1 MSKSSC
7 AASCSMYCR
16 LVSCASAT
24 SDSSPTGTVLRCC
37 RCAFDC
43 SAAQWKGQLRPHHR
57 PPARLTRSGT
67 VQSAAEPCALS
78 NGSPRLNSSFA
89 HHRNQTGALH
99 ESQSTASALARA
111 LARTQIPCL
120 NWPRLVR
127 YRSLHLPHDPSVRRF
142 PTQFIHPS
150 GSSYPLQ
157 RVHALTKHIRPHS
170 KYIGFPVGGFL
181 QVAVSEAPSQS
192 ACKLEL
198 LRAGAPDTA
207 LRELAVFGLEYW
219 FEDIDVVLPLVV

>member
-1 MSKSSC
+1 M
-7 AASCSMYCR
+7 
-16 LVSCASAT
+16 
-24 SDSSPTGTVLRCC
+24 
-37 RCAFDC
+37 
-43 SAAQWKGQLRPHHR
+43 RP
-57 PPARLTRSGT
+57 ARSGT

-89 HHRNQTGALH
+89 HHRNKTGALH

-207 LRELAVFGLEYW
+207 LRHLGTNLNSMSALAIGRS
-219 FEDIDVVLPLVV
+219 PTS

>member
-1 MSKSSC
+1 
-7 AASCSMYCR
+7 MYCG
-16 LVSCASAT
+16 LVPCASAT

-37 RCAFDC
+37 RFAFDC
-43 SAAQWKGQLRPHHR
+43 SAAQWKEQLRPHHR

-78 NGSPRLNSSFA
+78 KGSPRLNSCFA

-99 ESQSTASALARA
+99 EPQSTSSALARA
-111 LARTQIPCL
+111 LARMQIPCL

-127 YRSLHLPHDPSVRRF
+127 YRSLQLPHDPSVRRF
-142 PTQFIHPS
+142 QAHVIHQS
-150 GSSYPLQ
+150 GRSYPLQ
-157 RVHALTKHIRPHS
+157 RVHALTEHVRPHS

-192 ACKLEL
+192 ACELEL
-198 LRAGAPDTA
+198 LHAGAPDTA
-207 LRELAVFGLEYW
+207 LRLLRTNPANARYQQNIDGLWTTDGNYYE
-219 FEDIDVVLPLVV
+219 

>member
-1 MSKSSC
+1 
-7 AASCSMYCR
+7 MYCR
-16 LVSCASAT
+16 RASSEFVT

-37 RCAFDC
+37 RCAFEC
-43 SAAQWKGQLRPHHR
+43 SADQRKRQLLLYHCPRN
-57 PPARLTRSGT
+57 RLTHSGT
-67 VQSAAEPCALS
+67 VPSAVEPCTLS
-78 NGSPRLNSSFA
+78 KGSPRRNSCFA

-127 YRSLHLPHDPSVRRF
+127 YRSLQLPHDPSVRRF

-150 GSSYPLQ
+150 GSSYPLL

-207 LRELAVFGLEYW
+207 LRLLRSNRVCGFKSDRKSTRLNSSHLG
-219 FEDIDVVLPLVV
+219 IS

>member
-1 MSKSSC
+1 M
-7 AASCSMYCR
+7 
-16 LVSCASAT
+16 
-24 SDSSPTGTVLRCC
+24 
-37 RCAFDC
+37 
-43 SAAQWKGQLRPHHR
+43 
-57 PPARLTRSGT
+57 
-67 VQSAAEPCALS
+67 S

-127 YRSLHLPHDPSVRRF
+127 YRSLQLPHDPSVRHF

-192 ACKLEL
+192 ACKPEL

-207 LRELAVFGLEYW
+207 LTCIIREGSVSVAFGGRRLPKTMLAA
-219 FEDIDVVLPLVV
+219 

>member
-1 MSKSSC
+1 
-7 AASCSMYCR
+7 
-16 LVSCASAT
+16 
-24 SDSSPTGTVLRCC
+24 
-37 RCAFDC
+37 
-43 SAAQWKGQLRPHHR
+43 
-57 PPARLTRSGT
+57 TRSGT

-120 NWPRLVR
+120 NWPGLVR

-207 LRELAVFGLEYW
+207 LRLALRLFGTYSQNDTLRFYTSSCICRSHRHVNSIQIRTSARHVRPAHSSCRRARADSRLCDCAGLTCLAEVRIW
-219 FEDIDVVLPLVV
+219 

>member
-1 MSKSSC
+1 MSSC

-16 LVSCASAT
+16 RASSEFVT
-24 SDSSPTGTVLRCC
+24 SDSSPTGIALRCC

-43 SAAQWKGQLRPHHR
+43 SAAQRKRQCRQLNR
-57 PPARLTRSGT
+57 PPKRLTHSGT
-67 VQSAAEPCALS
+67 ARSAAEPCTS
-78 NGSPRLNSSFA
+78 SKGSPLRNSCFA
-89 HHRNQTGALH
+89 LHRNQTGALH

-157 RVHALTKHIRPHS
+157 PVHALTKHIRPHS

-198 LRAGAPDTA
+198 LHAGAPDTA
-207 LRELAVFGLEYW
+207 LRLLRSYPGENLQQAEY
-219 FEDIDVVLPLVV
+219 VVIFDSGT